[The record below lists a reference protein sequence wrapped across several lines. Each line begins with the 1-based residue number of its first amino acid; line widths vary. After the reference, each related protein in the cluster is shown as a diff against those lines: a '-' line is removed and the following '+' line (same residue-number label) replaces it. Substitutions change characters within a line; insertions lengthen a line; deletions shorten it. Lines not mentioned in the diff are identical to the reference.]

1 MQQLFKVSGNYPKAI
16 QRMEKFMQEKLWTLG
31 KDSEYLWH
39 LNHNLFYPPLYLRKM
54 IAILLM
60 GTSKNTGLYFPQL
73 PVKAKFSLWEKQ
85 SSSTSH
91 LTHIRAPEALL
102 YARVAVSLRLPSAT
116 QSLLIEQ
123 KIYPRHGR
131 PESSPL
137 KFTGK
142 EEVPCREGQAK
153 KARG

>member
-1 MQQLFKVSGNYPKAI
+1 MIQQ
-16 QRMEKFMQEKLWTLG
+16 MEKFMQEKLWTLG
-31 KDSEYLWH
+31 KDSEHLWH
-39 LNHNLFYPPLYLRKM
+39 LNHDLFYPPLYLRKM
-54 IAILLM
+54 IVILLM

-73 PVKAKFSLWEKQ
+73 PVKAKFSLWVKQ
-85 SSSTSH
+85 STSISH
-91 LTHIRAPEALL
+91 LTHICAPE
-102 YARVAVSLRLPSAT
+102 AVSLRLPSAT

-142 EEVPCREGQAK
+142 AEVSCWEGQAK
-153 KARG
+153 KARS